1 MNMEGFREQTDS
13 CQSGG
18 GWGLGER
25 GEGIKQRKKER
36 LRDTDN
42 SMVIARGKG
51 GGVGGGGRGDKEG
64 INDDERRLSW
74 GGEHTVQSTDDVL

>member
-1 MNMEGFREQTDS
+1 
-13 CQSGG
+13 
-18 GWGLGER
+18 
-25 GEGIKQRKKER
+25 
-36 LRDTDN
+36 
-42 SMVIARGKG
+42 MVIARGKG